1 MIKKCRRWIFYYYY
15 FSLFLVRHFFIS
27 TLMFYFGYFD
37 LNGIFKLNKCCIFL
51 LKEIYPHEL
60 RNDLI
65 HVQT

>member
-1 MIKKCRRWIFYYYY
+1 MSEMDFLLVYY
-15 FSLFLVRHFFIS
+15 FSLFLVRHFLIS

-37 LNGIFKLNKCCIFL
+37 LNGIFKLNKCRIFL

-65 HVQT
+65 HV